1 VLHALAEDGLLDRGL
16 RIRTLALPDRF
27 LDHDSPQKM
36 YDAAGLN
43 ARQIVDTILATLD
56 RTEMVRPLRA

>member
-1 VLHALAEDGLLDRGL
+1 LLHALAEDGLLDRGL

>member
-1 VLHALAEDGLLDRGL
+1 
-16 RIRTLALPDRF
+16 
-27 LDHDSPQKM
+27 M